1 MRYLF
6 SAAVT
11 EDTPFGF
18 LCNGLDSS
26 TDKPVCTAESL
37 GAAFALE
44 QSRTLARLLVDNPKK
59 IDRFLQED
67 AASLSSSQL
76 ILVSTY
82 LDENLKASYGKRH
95 GAAYLSL
102 FLSADGFF
110 PVILRMAPIPFS
122 FCRAVKIRKGATLL

>member
-1 MRYLF
+1 M
-6 SAAVT
+6 
-11 EDTPFGF
+11 
-18 LCNGLDSS
+18 
-26 TDKPVCTAESL
+26 

-82 LDENLKASYGKRH
+82 LDENLKAFVREKARRGIPVAVFVRGRILPSDFEDGTY
-95 GAAYLSL
+95 SL
-102 FLSADGFF
+102 FLLQG
-110 PVILRMAPIPFS
+110 REN
-122 FCRAVKIRKGATLL
+122 KEATLL